1 MIAAVIAMLALAAP
15 VSAKTLSG
23 DAATKALNAAGVG
36 KTMFNGTRMIT
47 SSDSTVRVTKL
58 KNGAKR
64 MTYDIG
70 PFTVIPG
77 QNEIGYAPIT
87 EKPQVDG
94 WITRIRPDL
103 VYMNGKVPRV
113 DVIHL
118 HHGVWLNMSRPDAT
132 APLPERFFA
141 AGEEKTIMS
150 FPKGYGYRY
159 EASDRWLLNHM
170 IHNLTPVASKVKLQY
185 TIDFIPDGSKAAKGM
200 TPGAPDLDGRGEREP
215 LSRVQRPQGLG
226 QAGPVHLSRPTTRRP
241 TRPRTTGR
249 TPGPPTVTA
258 CSWPPPA
265 TCIPEALRRTCG

>member
-77 QNEIGYAPIT
+77 QNEIGFAPIT

-103 VYMNGKVPRV
+103 VYMNGRVPRV

-118 HHGVWLNMSRPDAT
+118 HHGVWLNTSRSDAT

-150 FPKGYGYRY
+150 FPKGFGYRY
-159 EASDRWLLNHM
+159 EASDRWLFNHM

-185 TIDFIPDGSKAAKGM
+185 TIDFIPDGSKADKNIRPVRPIWMDVENGSLYPVFNVHKGSGKRGQY
-200 TPGAPDLDGRGEREP
+200 TYPIRRPEGLPGRGRAEER
-215 LSRVQRPQGLG
+215 LD
-226 QAGPVHLSRPTTRRP
+226 RRP
-241 TRPRTTGR
+241 
-249 TPGPPTVTA
+249 
-258 CSWPPPA
+258 
-265 TCIPEALRRTCG
+265 